1 MIHASE
7 AADLRAAVPI
17 LVMERQLGQLT
28 DAFFAVGFGKT
39 SFPLSVFGRRRWDDG
54 WMNRRNDRG
63 RQGIPP
69 EKALERLQ

>member
-39 SFPLSVFGRRRWDDG
+39 SFPLSVSG
-54 WMNRRNDRG
+54 
-63 RQGIPP
+63 
-69 EKALERLQ
+69 